1 MFKNSIL
8 ITLLIF
14 TVSCGYEPLFSKK
27 NLIKNSNFSID
38 KISFI
43 GDRDVNIKIKQLLVT
58 FSTIK
63 KDKNFTLEI
72 DSKVVKTIIAKD
84 IKGDP
89 SQFNLDIKT
98 IVQLDLEGD
107 PLEKITFNENFKY
120 NNKQDKFEIKRYERE
135 IKQNLAEKISNDI
148 IYKLANY

>member
-8 ITLLIF
+8 VTLLIF

-27 NLIKNSNFSID
+27 NLIKNNNFSID

-72 DSKVVKTIIAKD
+72 DSEVVKTIIAKD

-135 IKQNLAEKISNDI
+135 IKQNLAEKISSDL
-148 IYKLANY
+148 IYKLADY

>member
-135 IKQNLAEKISNDI
+135 IKQNLAEKISNDL

>member
-135 IKQNLAEKISNDI
+135 IKQNLAEKISDDLI
-148 IYKLANY
+148 DKLLRY

>member
-8 ITLLIF
+8 VTLLIF

-27 NLIKNSNFSID
+27 NLIKNNNFSID

-72 DSKVVKTIIAKD
+72 DSEVVKTIIAKD

-135 IKQNLAEKISNDI
+135 IKQNLAEKISSDL

>member
-72 DSKVVKTIIAKD
+72 DSEVVKTIIAKD

-148 IYKLANY
+148 IYKLANH

>member
-72 DSKVVKTIIAKD
+72 DSEVVKTIIAKD

-135 IKQNLAEKISNDI
+135 IKQNLAEKISNDL

>member
-43 GDRDVNIKIKQLLVT
+43 GDRDVNIIIKQLLVT

>member
-72 DSKVVKTIIAKD
+72 DSEVVKTIIAKD